1 MPLSFIS
8 MRATRSGERARRA
21 AYAVLALAVGGRLI
35 AAALVPLAP
44 DETYYWEWSRRLAAG
59 YLDHPPVIALVIRLG
74 TMLLGAT
81 PLGVRIGSVVAGAIA
96 SAVLV
101 RVAGTLGGE
110 AAMLRAA
117 AMIACMPLAQVGLS
131 LATPDASLLLFWSL
145 ALAALVAVL
154 RPQTSPRAR
163 TLAWALT
170 GLAFG
175 AALST
180 KYTALLLLASA
191 GIALIA
197 QPPLR
202 QILATRG
209 PYIAL
214 AIALLVFSP
223 NLAWNAT
230 HGWTSFAYQLAH
242 GLAVHRGSPLR
253 HETQLLGG
261 QIALVSPLLLAALAI
276 PVYRALKHREDP
288 VRTTLAII
296 AAVTW
301 LAFALSALRSAVE
314 PNWQAPAYLSAIVL
328 AASYEGCDR
337 WRRLVRNGCVLGGVM
352 TLLIYAH
359 AIVPF
364 VPLDVAHDPTAAGFG
379 WDALATHVDAAR
391 HAPYAPTSTSAA
403 AWIGGERYQE
413 ASELAFH
420 LRDHPEAV
428 TVDVHGRPN
437 QYDLWPQFSQ
447 RARAGDRLVL
457 VLGLYTLPDD
467 DQVIAALR
475 PDFDSVSLRDVVAL
489 RRGAV
494 VRAWR
499 RVWVLD
505 GWRGSWPRT
514 ELAR

>member
-35 AAALVPLAP
+35 TAALVPLAP

-101 RVAGTLGGE
+101 RVAGKLGGE
-110 AAMLRAA
+110 TAMLRAA
-117 AMIACMPLAQVGLS
+117 AIIACMPLAQIGLS

-145 ALAALVAVL
+145 ALAALDAAL

-170 GLAFG
+170 GLSLG

-191 GIALIA
+191 GIALFA

-202 QILATRG
+202 HILATRG
-209 PYIAL
+209 PSIAL
-214 AIALLVFSP
+214 AIALLVFAP

-230 HGWTSFAYQLAH
+230 HRWTSFAYQLAH

-253 HETQLLGG
+253 HEVQLVGG

-276 PVYRALKHREDP
+276 PVYRALKQRDDP
-288 VRTTLAII
+288 VRTTLAMI

-301 LAFALSALRSAVE
+301 LVFSVSALRSAVE

-328 AASYEGCDR
+328 AASYEGGDR
-337 WRRLVRNGCVLGGVM
+337 WRQLVRSGCVLGGII

-359 AIVPF
+359 TIVPI
-364 VPLDVAHDPTAAGFG
+364 VPLDAAHDPTAAGFG

-391 HAPYAPTSTSAA
+391 HEPYALTTPSIA

-420 LRDHPEAV
+420 LRDHPDAV

-467 DQVIAALR
+467 DPVIAALR
-475 PDFDSVSLRDVVAL
+475 PHFDSVSLREVVAL